1 MKTVVLAEKP
11 SVAKELARVLKC
23 GKKGKGFFEGSKH
36 VITWALGHLVT
47 LAEPGD
53 YDQRYKQWRI
63 EDLPM
68 LPEKLKLKVM
78 RKTSHQFRQV
88 SFLLKRK
95 DIADMVIATD
105 AGREGELVAR
115 WIMKLS
121 GWRKP
126 FKRLWIS
133 SQTDQAILQGFANL
147 KPGNDYNNLYH
158 AAVCRA
164 EADWLIG
171 LNVTRALT
179 CKFDAQLTGGR
190 VQTPTLAM
198 IIEREKEIKN
208 FKPVDYWIVVAD
220 FGDYSGYWRNDKGNI
235 RIFDQKRAV
244 DIVEKVK
251 GQTGEI
257 VKVSVEEKRENPPLA
272 YDLTELQRDANRRY
286 GFSAKK
292 TLSVLQGLYEHH
304 KLVTY
309 PRTDSRYI
317 TADIVPTLPERLK
330 RMAVGPYAALVKPLL
345 QKKITPGKSLVNNS
359 KVTDHHAIIPTEQPL
374 NLTAL
379 DADEKKIYDLIGRR
393 FITVLY
399 PHYRYDRIIIITD
412 VKGEKFYSKG
422 KVVKDMGWRAV
433 TARPATSGSSEEDL
447 VPDQTLKH
455 QKKGERKPVKNC
467 KTKKEKTQPPGRYTE
482 ATLLTA
488 MESPGK
494 FIEDEVLRESI
505 KQGGL
510 GTPATRAEIIEKLF
524 HNFYIERSG
533 REILPTTKGEQLIKL
548 VPPPLKSPELTARWE
563 LRLSK
568 IARGQ
573 ESDKKFIADIRVN
586 AKELVDSVKKDTT
599 VYKAENITKTKCPMC
614 GSFMLMVKG
623 KQGNML
629 ICSDRTCGHR
639 QSDRD
644 DAGEYWVSDAGR
656 GRGRG
661 RGRRDGRIGKKMI
674 DRFSDNEKKASGTS
688 LGDLFEAALDKKK

>member
-1 MKTVVLAEKP
+1 MKTIILTEKP
-11 SVAKELARVLKC
+11 SVAQELARVLKC
-23 GKKGKGFFEGSKH
+23 GKKAKGYFEGGKY

-53 YDQRYKQWRI
+53 YDNRYRQWRL

-68 LPEKLKLKVM
+68 LPEKLKLKVIG
-78 RKTSHQFRQV
+78 KTSFQFRQV
-88 SFLLKRK
+88 TTLMKRT

-115 WIMKLS
+115 WIMVLA

-133 SQTDQAILQGFANL
+133 SQTDQAILQGFAGL
-147 KPGNDYNNLYH
+147 KPGNNYDNLFQ

-179 CKFDAQLTGGR
+179 CKFDAQLTAGR

-198 IIEREKEIKN
+198 IIEREKERKN
-208 FKPVDYWIVVAD
+208 FKPVDYWIVCAD
-220 FGDYSGYWRNDKGNI
+220 FGDYSGYWRDANGNI
-235 RIFDQKRAV
+235 RVFDQKKAV
-244 DIVEKVK
+244 DIAEKVK

-257 VKVSVEEKRENPPLA
+257 VKVTIEEKKENPPLA

-292 TLSVLQGLYEHH
+292 TLSVLQGLYERH

-317 TADIVPTLPERLK
+317 TADMVATLPERLK
-330 RMAVGPYAALVKPLL
+330 SIAKGPYAALVKPLL
-345 QKKITPGKSLVNNS
+345 QKKISPGKNLVNDS
-359 KVTDHHAIIPTEQPL
+359 RVTDHHAVIPTEQPL
-374 NLTAL
+374 NLTGL
-379 DADEKKIYDLIGRR
+379 DVDEKKLYDLVAKR
-393 FITVLY
+393 FIAVLY
-399 PHYRYDRIIIITD
+399 PMYRYDRIVIITD
-412 VKGEKFYSKG
+412 VKGEKFYAKG

-433 TARPATSGSSEEDL
+433 TAKPESSVSRDEDL
-447 VPDQTLKH
+447 VPEQTLKH
-455 QKKGERKPVKNC
+455 QKKREKKQVKGS
-467 KTKKEKTQPPGRYTE
+467 KLKKEKTQPPARYTE

-494 FIEDEVLRESI
+494 FIEDEELRESI

-510 GTPATRAEIIEKLF
+510 VTPATRAEIIEKLF
-524 HNFYIERSG
+524 YNFYIERSG
-533 REILPTTKGEQLIKL
+533 REIIPTSKGEQLINL
-548 VPPPLKSPELTARWE
+548 VPPALKSPELTARWE

-568 IARGQ
+568 IARGR
-573 ESDKKFIADIRVN
+573 ENNRKFVADIRVN
-586 AKELVDSVKKDTT
+586 AKELVDSVKKDTA
-599 VYKAENITKTKCPMC
+599 VYKADNITKTKCPMC
-614 GSFMLMVKG
+614 GNFMLMVKG
-623 KQGNML
+623 KKGNL
-629 ICSDRTCGHR
+629 LLCSDRTCGHR

-644 DAGEYWVSDAGR
+644 DSQEYWVSGQ
-656 GRGRG
+656 GKGGKGG
-661 RGRRDGRIGKKMI
+661 RGRRDSHVSKKMI
-674 DRFSDNEKKASGTS
+674 DRFSDNKKKAAGAS
-688 LGDLFEAALDKKK
+688 LGDLFEAAVDKKK